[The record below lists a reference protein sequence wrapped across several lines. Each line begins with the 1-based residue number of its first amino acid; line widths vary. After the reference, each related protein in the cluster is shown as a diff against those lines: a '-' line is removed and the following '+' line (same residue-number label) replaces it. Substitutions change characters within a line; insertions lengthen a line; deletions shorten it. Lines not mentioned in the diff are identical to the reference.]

1 MAVTG
6 SFIHVRNILKMKQID
21 MDNKYKGELIL
32 DEPMSKHTSWG
43 IGGPADLFYS
53 PKNRKDLIGFLSG
66 LDSTI
71 PITWIGRGTNV
82 LVRDSGIRGVVINT
96 RSFLKEI
103 VKTSEHLYKV
113 EAGVTCVELALFC
126 QKNGIGPA
134 AFFSGIPGSIGGALT
149 MNAGSFGME
158 TWDLV
163 KEVEVINEK
172 GDISFLEKESFD
184 IAYRTVTFPFRLWF
198 LSCSMFLSSDEQTT
212 KDNLIELRNQRI
224 RTQPLS
230 EDTCGS
236 VFKNPPGNFAGALI
250 EGSGLKGFK
259 IGSASISEQHANFI
273 VNEGGATARDIENLI
288 KHTRQVVKKNY
299 DIDLQP
305 EVRIIGEASLSE

>member
-1 MAVTG
+1 MLN
-6 SFIHVRNILKMKQID
+6 NITQEFED
-21 MDNKYKGELIL
+21 DYSY
-32 DEPMSKHTSWG
+32 DESMVKHTSWG
-43 IGGPADLFYS
+43 IGGCADLFYS
-53 PKNRKDLIGFLSG
+53 PKSREDLVSFLSSIDPN
-66 LDSTI
+66 L
-71 PITWIGRGTNV
+71 PIAWIGKGTNI
-82 LVRDSGIRGVVINT
+82 LVRDGGIRGVVIST
-96 RSFLKEI
+96 KSFLKEI
-103 VKTSEHLYKV
+103 EKTSEYLYKV
-113 EAGVTCVELALFC
+113 EAGVACVELALFC

-163 KEVEVINEK
+163 IEAEVINEK

-198 LSCSMFLSSDEQTT
+198 LSCSMSLSSDEQTT

-224 RTQPLS
+224 KTQPLS

-259 IGSASISEQHANFI
+259 IGSASISEKHANFI
-273 VNEGGATARDIENLI
+273 VNQGGATAGDIENLI
-288 KHTRQVVKKNY
+288 NHTRQVVKKNY

-305 EVRIIGEASLSE
+305 EVRIMGEKE

>member
-1 MAVTG
+1 LFKEIAQQFEDDC
-6 SFIHVRNILKMKQID
+6 S
-21 MDNKYKGELIL
+21 Y

-43 IGGPADLFYS
+43 IGGCSDLFYS
-53 PKNRKDLIGFLSG
+53 PKSRKDLVYFLSSIDPT
-66 LDSTI
+66 L
-71 PITWIGRGTNV
+71 PITWIGRGTNI
-82 LVRDSGIRGVVINT
+82 LVRDGGIRGVVIST
-96 RSFLKEI
+96 KSFLKEI
-103 VKTSEHLYKV
+103 EKTSEYLYKV
-113 EAGVTCVELALFC
+113 EAGVACVELALFC

-172 GDISFLEKESFD
+172 GDISFLEKDSFD

-198 LSCSMFLSSDEQTT
+198 LSCSMSLSSDEQTT

-236 VFKNPPGNFAGALI
+236 VFKNPPGNYAGALI

-273 VNEGGATARDIENLI
+273 VNEGGATAHDIENLI
-288 KHTRQVVKKNY
+288 KHTRQAVREKF

-305 EVRIIGEASLSE
+305 EVRIIGEAS

>member
-1 MAVTG
+1 VEYLII
-6 SFIHVRNILKMKQID
+6 FIILLM
-21 MDNKYKGELIL
+21 
-32 DEPMSKHTSWG
+32 
-43 IGGPADLFYS
+43 
-53 PKNRKDLIGFLSG
+53 LS
-66 LDSTI
+66 
-71 PITWIGRGTNV
+71 
-82 LVRDSGIRGVVINT
+82 
-96 RSFLKEI
+96 
-103 VKTSEHLYKV
+103 
-113 EAGVTCVELALFC
+113 
-126 QKNGIGPA
+126 

-198 LSCSMFLSSDEQTT
+198 LSCSMSLSSDEQTT

-224 RTQPLS
+224 KTQPLS

-259 IGSASISEQHANFI
+259 IGSASISEKHANFI
-273 VNEGGATARDIENLI
+273 VNQGGATAGDIENLI
-288 KHTRQVVKKNY
+288 NHTRQVVKKNY

-305 EVRIIGEASLSE
+305 EVRIMGEKE

>member
-1 MAVTG
+1 LFKEIAQQFEDDC
-6 SFIHVRNILKMKQID
+6 S
-21 MDNKYKGELIL
+21 Y

-43 IGGPADLFYS
+43 IGGCSDLFYS
-53 PKNRKDLIGFLSG
+53 PKSRKDLVYFLSSIDPT
-66 LDSTI
+66 L
-71 PITWIGRGTNV
+71 PITWIGRGTNI
-82 LVRDSGIRGVVINT
+82 LVRDGGIRGVVIST
-96 RSFLKEI
+96 KSFLKEI
-103 VKTSEHLYKV
+103 EKTSEYLYKV
-113 EAGVTCVELALFC
+113 EAGVACVELALFC

-198 LSCSMFLSSDEQTT
+198 LSCSMSLSSDEQTT

-236 VFKNPPGNFAGALI
+236 VFKNPPGNYAGALI
-250 EGSGLKGFK
+250 ERSGLKGFK

-288 KHTRQVVKKNY
+288 KHTRQAVREKF

-305 EVRIIGEASLSE
+305 EVRIIGEVSLSE

>member
-1 MAVTG
+1 MLKNITQEFEDDCSCNESMA
-6 SFIHVRNILKMKQID
+6 
-21 MDNKYKGELIL
+21 
-32 DEPMSKHTSWG
+32 KHTSWG
-43 IGGPADLFYS
+43 IGGCADLFYS
-53 PKNRKDLIGFLSG
+53 PKSREDLVSFLSSIDPN
-66 LDSTI
+66 L
-71 PITWIGRGTNV
+71 PITWIGKGTNI
-82 LVRDSGIRGVVINT
+82 LVRDGGIRGVVIST
-96 RSFLKEI
+96 KSFLKEI
-103 VKTSEHLYKV
+103 EKTSKYLYKV
-113 EAGVTCVELALFC
+113 EAGVACVELALFC

-163 KEVEVINEK
+163 IEVEVINEK

-198 LSCSMFLSSDEQTT
+198 LSCSMSLSSDEQTT

-259 IGSASISEQHANFI
+259 IGSASISEKHANFI
-273 VNEGGATARDIENLI
+273 VNQGGATAGDIENLI
-288 KHTRQVVKKNY
+288 NHTRQVVKKNY

-305 EVRIIGEASLSE
+305 EVRIMGEKE

>member
-1 MAVTG
+1 M
-6 SFIHVRNILKMKQID
+6 SKQAY
-21 MDNKYKGELIL
+21 NCYYNELL
-32 DEPMSKHTSWG
+32 SKHTAWKV
-43 IGGPADLFYS
+43 GGPADIFFT
-53 PKNRKDLIGFLSG
+53 PQNRDDLSNFLKSNHG
-66 LDSTI
+66 KQ
-71 PITWIGRGTNV
+71 ITWLGNGTNV
-82 LVRDSGIRGVVINT
+82 LVRDGGIRGAVISTKKSIDKINMET
-96 RSFLKEI
+96 KNSCR
-103 VKTSEHLYKV
+103 V
-113 EAGVTCVELALFC
+113 EAGASCMDLALFAE
-126 QKNGIGPA
+126 KNQLGPA

-198 LSCSMFLSSDEQTT
+198 LSCSMSLSSDEQTT

-236 VFKNPPGNFAGALI
+236 VFKNPPGNYAGALI

-259 IGSASISEQHANFI
+259 IGSASISEKHANFI
-273 VNEGGATARDIENLI
+273 VNEGGATAGDIENLI
-288 KHTRQVVKKNY
+288 NHTRQVVKKNY

-305 EVRIIGEASLSE
+305 EVRIMGEKE

>member
-1 MAVTG
+1 MLKNMTQEFEDDCSCNESMA
-6 SFIHVRNILKMKQID
+6 
-21 MDNKYKGELIL
+21 
-32 DEPMSKHTSWG
+32 KHTSWG
-43 IGGPADLFYS
+43 IGGCADLFYS
-53 PKNRKDLIGFLSG
+53 PKSREDLVSFLSSVDPN
-66 LDSTI
+66 L
-71 PITWIGRGTNV
+71 PITWIGKGTNI
-82 LVRDSGIRGVVINT
+82 LVRDAGIRGVVIST
-96 RSFLKEI
+96 KSFLKEI
-103 VKTSEHLYKV
+103 EKTSKYLYKV
-113 EAGVTCVELALFC
+113 EAGVACVELALFC

-163 KEVEVINEK
+163 IEVEVINEK

-198 LSCSMFLSSDEQTT
+198 LSCSMSLSSDEQTT

-224 RTQPLS
+224 KTQPLS

-288 KHTRQVVKKNY
+288 KHTRQAVREKF

>member
-1 MAVTG
+1 MKLLKDIAQKFEGDCSYDESMA
-6 SFIHVRNILKMKQID
+6 
-21 MDNKYKGELIL
+21 
-32 DEPMSKHTSWG
+32 KHTSWRV
-43 IGGPADLFYS
+43 GGRADLFYS
-53 PKNRKDLIGFLSG
+53 PKSRKDLVYFLSSIDPN
-66 LDSTI
+66 L
-71 PITWIGRGTNV
+71 PITWIGRGTNI
-82 LVRDSGIRGVVINT
+82 LVRDAGIRGVVIST
-96 RSFLKEI
+96 KSFLKEI
-103 VKTSEHLYKV
+103 EKTSEYLYKV
-113 EAGVTCVELALFC
+113 EAGVACVELALFC

-149 MNAGSFGME
+149 MNAGSFGTE

-198 LSCSMFLSSDEQTT
+198 LSCSMSLSSDEQTT

-224 RTQPLS
+224 KTQPLS

-273 VNEGGATARDIENLI
+273 VNEGGATAGDIENLI
-288 KHTRQVVKKNY
+288 NHTRQVVKKNY

-305 EVRIIGEASLSE
+305 EVRIMGEKE

>member
-1 MAVTG
+1 M
-6 SFIHVRNILKMKQID
+6 SKQAY
-21 MDNKYKGELIL
+21 NCYYNELL
-32 DEPMSKHTSWG
+32 SKHTAWKV
-43 IGGPADLFYS
+43 GGPADIFFT
-53 PKNRKDLIGFLSG
+53 PQNRDDLSNFLKSNHG
-66 LDSTI
+66 KQ
-71 PITWIGRGTNV
+71 ITWLGNGTNV
-82 LVRDSGIRGVVINT
+82 LVRDGGIRGAVISTKKSIGKISMETKNSC
-96 RSFLKEI
+96 R
-103 VKTSEHLYKV
+103 V
-113 EAGVTCVELALFC
+113 EAGASCMDLALFAE
-126 QKNGIGPA
+126 KNQLGPA

-198 LSCSMFLSSDEQTT
+198 LSCSMFLSSDEETT

-224 RTQPLS
+224 KTQPLS

-259 IGSASISEQHANFI
+259 IGSASISEKHANFI
-273 VNEGGATARDIENLI
+273 VNQGGATAGDIENLI
-288 KHTRQVVKKNY
+288 NHTRQVVKKNY
-299 DIDLQP
+299 DIDLHP
-305 EVRIIGEASLSE
+305 EVRIMGEKK

>member
-1 MAVTG
+1 MTQEFEDDCSCNESMA
-6 SFIHVRNILKMKQID
+6 
-21 MDNKYKGELIL
+21 
-32 DEPMSKHTSWG
+32 KHTSWG
-43 IGGPADLFYS
+43 IGGCADLFYS
-53 PKNRKDLIGFLSG
+53 PKSREDLVSFLSSIDPN
-66 LDSTI
+66 L
-71 PITWIGRGTNV
+71 PITWIGKGTNI
-82 LVRDSGIRGVVINT
+82 LVRDGGIRGVVIST
-96 RSFLKEI
+96 KSFLKEI
-103 VKTSEHLYKV
+103 EKTSEYLYKV
-113 EAGVTCVELALFC
+113 EAGVACVELALFC

-198 LSCSMFLSSDEQTT
+198 LSCSMSLSSDEQTT

-224 RTQPLS
+224 KTQPLS

-259 IGSASISEQHANFI
+259 IGSASISEKHANFI
-273 VNEGGATARDIENLI
+273 VNQGGATAGDIENLI
-288 KHTRQVVKKNY
+288 NHTRQVVKKNY

-305 EVRIIGEASLSE
+305 EVRIMGDKE

>member
-1 MAVTG
+1 MLKNITQEFEEDCSCDESMA
-6 SFIHVRNILKMKQID
+6 
-21 MDNKYKGELIL
+21 
-32 DEPMSKHTSWG
+32 KHTSWG
-43 IGGPADLFYS
+43 IGGCADLFYS
-53 PKNRKDLIGFLSG
+53 PKNREDLVSFLSSIDPN
-66 LDSTI
+66 L
-71 PITWIGRGTNV
+71 PITWIGKGTNI
-82 LVRDSGIRGVVINT
+82 LIRDGGIRGVVIST
-96 RSFLKEI
+96 KSFLKEI
-103 VKTSEHLYKV
+103 EKTSEYLYKV
-113 EAGVTCVELALFC
+113 EAGVACVELALFC

-172 GDISFLEKESFD
+172 GDISFIEKESFD

-198 LSCSMFLSSDEQTT
+198 LSCSMFLSSDEKTT

-224 RTQPLS
+224 KTQPLS

-236 VFKNPPGNFAGALI
+236 VFKNPPGNYAGALI

-259 IGSASISEQHANFI
+259 IGSASISEKHANFI
-273 VNEGGATARDIENLI
+273 VNQGGATAGDIENLI
-288 KHTRQVVKKNY
+288 NHTRQVVKKNY
-299 DIDLQP
+299 DIDLQL
-305 EVRIIGEASLSE
+305 EVRIMGEKK